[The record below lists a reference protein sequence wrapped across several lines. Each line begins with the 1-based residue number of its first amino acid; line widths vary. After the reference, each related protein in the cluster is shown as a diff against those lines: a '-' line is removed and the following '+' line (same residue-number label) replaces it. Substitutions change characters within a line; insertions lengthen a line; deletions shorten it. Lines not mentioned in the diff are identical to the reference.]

1 MDLDECVCFV
11 FKNNFKEVHVKKY
24 SVHIYFYYFLKKIE
38 IITIDWMLIYYNYTI
53 CYRIYLLQILLE
65 IITEKQML
73 IYYNYMI
80 FIQLSHSYN

>member
-1 MDLDECVCFV
+1 
-11 FKNNFKEVHVKKY
+11 
-24 SVHIYFYYFLKKIE
+24 
-38 IITIDWMLIYYNYTI
+38 MLIYYNYTI
-53 CYRIYLLQILLE
+53 YYRIYLLQILLE